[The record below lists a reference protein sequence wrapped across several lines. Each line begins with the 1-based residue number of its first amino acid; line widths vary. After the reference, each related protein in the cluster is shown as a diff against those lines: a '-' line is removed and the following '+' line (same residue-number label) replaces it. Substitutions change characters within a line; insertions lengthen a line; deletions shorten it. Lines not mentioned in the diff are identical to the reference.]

1 MMDVATKTSS
11 VTFDLP
17 ALITT
22 TEPEAL
28 DAEGDHQGLASPCID
43 INAHIIPSTIL
54 VALLDRER
62 EMNEIVSR
70 NRSFFSSIRQQLD
83 PVRWASF
90 ESVLYTKRQELP
102 DKEWIA
108 VIERLLMQTSSV
120 GTFKELVGYIG
131 NDPVFADDDDHGMAG
146 DIDLSRIRT
155 HPERLAALKSS
166 YPQFFINCQ
175 QNLSEDQL
183 SHLQYAL
190 FATRSELSDEQW
202 NYLVNRTLSP
212 NLMDQFQEIVEYEVN
227 VE

>member
-1 MMDVATKTSS
+1 MMDVIPRTSS

-28 DAEGDHQGLASPCID
+28 DAEGDDLGPASPCID

-62 EMNEIVSR
+62 ELNKIVSH
-70 NRSFFSSIRQQLD
+70 NRPFFSSIRQQLD
-83 PVRWASF
+83 PVRWAEF

-102 DKEWIA
+102 DKEWMA
-108 VIERLLMQTSSV
+108 GIEYLLRQTSSI
-120 GTFKELVGYIG
+120 GTFKELVGYIE
-131 NDPVFADDDDHGMAG
+131 NDQVFADDDGQG
-146 DIDLSRIRT
+146 LVGNVDLSRIRS
-155 HPERLAALKSS
+155 HPERLATLESS

-175 QNLSEDQL
+175 QILSKGQL
-183 SHLQYAL
+183 LQLQAAL
-190 FATRSELSDEQW
+190 IAPKSKLSDEQW
-202 NYLVNRTLSP
+202 YDVINRTLSP
-212 NLMDQFQEIVEYEVN
+212 NLMDQFKEIVEYEVD

>member
-1 MMDVATKTSS
+1 MMDVIPRTSS

-28 DAEGDHQGLASPCID
+28 DAEGDYQGLASPCID

-62 EMNEIVSR
+62 EMNEIVSH
-70 NRSFFSSIRQQLD
+70 NRPFFSSIRQQLD
-83 PVRWASF
+83 PVRWAAF

-108 VIERLLMQTSSV
+108 GIEYLLRQTSSV
-120 GTFKELVGYIG
+120 GTFKELVGYIE
-131 NDPVFADDDDHGMAG
+131 NDQIFADDDGQG
-146 DIDLSRIRT
+146 LTGNVDLSAIRS
-155 HPERLAALKSS
+155 HPERLATLKSS

-175 QNLSEDQL
+175 QILSEDQL
-183 SHLQYAL
+183 LQLQAAL
-190 FATRSELSDEQW
+190 IAPISKLSDEQW
-202 NYLVNRTLSP
+202 NDVINRTLSP
-212 NLMDQFQEIVEYEVN
+212 NLMDQFKEIVEYEVD